1 MVQYYKVSA
10 ALLKEYIRLI
20 RHRMAHVGVAVSLK
34 HILEESRFWVMDDV
48 DYPEAVETA
57 ECMAWEKP
65 EPEIDTDRQD
75 GYRWVSDFCLRRLVK
90 TCYARETKVLTE
102 ALTTLINHSPYPN
115 DDPEEGYDKAWQLAQ
130 R

>member
-10 ALLKEYIRLI
+10 HLLREYVRLI
-20 RHRMAHVGVAVSLK
+20 KERMAHVGVAVSLK
-34 HILEESRFWVMDDV
+34 HILEESKYWVMDDV

-57 ECMAWEKP
+57 EILAFERP
-65 EPEIDTDRQD
+65 ETELDSDRTD
-75 GYRWVSDFCLRRLVK
+75 GYRWVSDHCLRRLIK
-90 TCYARETKVLTE
+90 TCYARNTKVLE
-102 ALTTLINHSPYPN
+102 QAFTTLVNHAPYPN